1 MERYYG
7 IAAIAGICV
16 VVLLMG
22 LMKQKAAAI
31 PTFVLRGIAGAAGI
45 CIVNA
50 LLEYLGIPV
59 AAGVNPVNV
68 LTIGILGIGGF
79 GLVYAILFYKFL

>member
-1 MERYYG
+1 MENYYG

-22 LMKQKAAAI
+22 TMKQKTAGI
-31 PTFVLRGIAGAAGI
+31 SKFILRSIAGTAGI

-50 LLEYLGIPV
+50 ILESLISV
-59 AAGVNPVNV
+59 AAGINPVNV
-68 LTIGILGIGGF
+68 LTIGMLGIGGF
-79 GLVYAILFYKFL
+79 GLVYGILLYRFL